1 MAPGFDPTKAQI
13 GAIQCSGEKVS
24 SSSTPSAPRR
34 PAFDATE
41 AKARRL
47 KREAEQR
54 KEKAEKKKQRERLVS
69 EFRDDRIYRGV
80 NGARATGITDAKW
93 AESFGA
99 SGAADREKRVVVFN
113 GPGGRHDGDNGND
126 HLAVLV
132 KDLNGDKGRSLLDAV
147 AAEIPGFAT
156 KVERNQGLSA
166 AMAACVSGVARV
178 SSDTQ
183 QMQNR
188 YTEIKN
194 SHQLGRAPDT
204 RIVENLR
211 ASCYD
216 PPMARLRELIEPGG
230 FVAFQDGKYRQGY
243 RRMQEFD
250 HGQLLVHSYGKQG
263 QFKNHFDQ
271 NSQVVCLHAVG
282 NTCDFA
288 VCFSD
293 KCERHGSVD
302 KETCPHCHVFK
313 FESGDTLIFDASFDQ
328 QIGVCHGVVK
338 ILDEVA
344 EGAAEKLPP
353 YMKNKRV
360 SIQWRGRRPEAVAAE
375 TVGERAEREGM
386 RHRGEDPGD
395 LATYRREKM
404 MAAMREQQQNK
415 KGGG

>member
-1 MAPGFDPTKAQI
+1 M
-13 GAIQCSGEKVS
+13 
-24 SSSTPSAPRR
+24 
-34 PAFDATE
+34 
-41 AKARRL
+41 
-47 KREAEQR
+47 
-54 KEKAEKKKQRERLVS
+54 
-69 EFRDDRIYRGV
+69 
-80 NGARATGITDAKW
+80 
-93 AESFGA
+93 
-99 SGAADREKRVVVFN
+99 VFN

-216 PPMARLRELIEPGG
+216 PPMARLRELIEPRGV
-230 FVAFQDGKYRQGY
+230 VAFQDGKYRQGY

-263 QFKNHFDQ
+263 IFKNHFDQ

-360 SIQWRGRRPEAVAAE
+360 SIQWRGRRPEAVGDRGRARRERGHAPPRRGPGRPRDVPPREGDGGDARAAAE
-375 TVGERAEREGM
+375 QEGRRLTLGAGARAPSAPVPPYFGGVHDDAAQRLTRGVRNTHASHRRLGRRRRRPRRVLELSRGRSRRGRSRARASPAPTTSEERVRLRVVA
-386 RHRGEDPGD
+386 
-395 LATYRREKM
+395 
-404 MAAMREQQQNK
+404 
-415 KGGG
+415 